1 MEYGV
6 FTFVVIFHIEK
17 KKKKCPKE
25 EEEKRKEKLRT
36 VQFSIQVF
44 QTRYMYFLGAWVA
57 RLFAVGDAF

>member
-1 MEYGV
+1 MD
-6 FTFVVIFHIEK
+6 FSLLLFSTL